1 MRRPSR
7 PAVVVGLAFLALVA
21 GVARAGGDR
30 TAPTVGRTADG
41 AVLPTGARITPA
53 GRQVELPGRPNEV
66 AVRPGGGVAALLVA
80 STDNALQTVDLSSA
94 TVMSTSKG
102 LGESAS
108 YAGLVWAP
116 DGRTLYASGAS
127 GELAVTEVS
136 VAGALGPTTR
146 ITIAPQTSGPN
157 AFQNPYPG
165 GLALSEDGR
174 TLYVALSRDNA
185 LGVVDLTTRSLT
197 ARIPVGVAP
206 HSVVVQGQT
215 AYVTNEGGREAGPAD
230 VVTGHSNDTAGTR
243 VVTDGVTGA
252 PVDGTV
258 SVVDLT
264 ARTVRTT
271 IDVGLHPTALAL
283 HGTTLLVTN
292 TNTDSLSVVDTRS
305 DKVTDTIPLTPFPGA
320 PLGSAPNGVV
330 VLPDGSAAVSL
341 GLDNATALV
350 DLPSEGTHGRLAGLI
365 PAGWFPSDV
374 DYDPVTGSVVT
385 ANLHGVG
392 TTADADA
399 RRPARGMGEVGSLS
413 ILQTPRPGQ
422 LRTLTRTVYEDNRW
436 PGSPDALADAKAAA
450 DAPADGPIP
459 RQVGGSSPITHV
471 LYIIKENRTYDQLLG
486 DLGRGNGDPTL
497 AEFGKHV
504 APNTQALATQFP
516 LMDNFFNSGRRSN
529 DGHQWAVQAAAPDYL
544 EKGVSSQRSNIF
556 GLGRGTPPSSGFDAL
571 LYLRS
576 GFLWENALRHGK
588 TFEDFGEYTVEDMP
602 PPAVSDIPSLQA
614 HVVPEFSGFELTQPD
629 VYRAQVFANHLASY
643 EAAGA
648 MPNLITLTLPNDHTG
663 GSNPK
668 YPTPQTQVADN
679 DQGLGQIVEAVSH
692 SSFWAST
699 AIFVTEDDTQGGP
712 DHVEGHRGPLLIIS
726 PYAKHGGYV
735 DSTLYTQV
743 NVVRTIEQILG
754 LPPMNQLDAA
764 AAPMRSA
771 FTDQPDLTPYT
782 ALVPD
787 VLQEGPVMNPPLSTL
802 TGIRRQWALAAMSFD
817 TRHLDAV
824 SPAMLN
830 RDVWYST
837 HGWSVPYP
845 GDDAVL
851 TPDQVRT
858 RFPFTERD

>member
-1 MRRPSR
+1 VRRSSR
-7 PAVVVGLAFLALVA
+7 PIAVLGLAFMTLLAGASFASSHQA
-21 GVARAGGDR
+21 G
-30 TAPTVGRTADG
+30 APVGRVPGG
-41 AVLPTGARITPA
+41 ALLPTGARITPA
-53 GRQVELPGRPNEV
+53 GRQVELAGRPNEV
-66 AVRPGGGVAALLVA
+66 AVRPGGRIAALLVA
-80 STDNALQTVDLSSA
+80 SADNALQTVDLGSGK
-94 TVMSTSKG
+94 VVSTSKG

-108 YAGLVWAP
+108 YAGLVWAAN
-116 DGRTLYASGAS
+116 GRTLYASGAS
-127 GELAVTEVS
+127 GDLAITQVDAS
-136 VAGALGPTTR
+136 GALGATTR
-146 ITIAPQTSGPN
+146 ITIAPPTSGTN

-165 GLALSEDGR
+165 GLALSADGK

-185 LGVVDLTTRSLT
+185 LGVIDLTTRSLT

-206 HSVVVQGQT
+206 HSIVVQGRT
-215 AYVTNEGGREAGPAD
+215 AYVTNEGGHEAGVTD
-230 VVTGHSNDTAGTR
+230 VAAGHANDTAGTR
-243 VVTDGVTGA
+243 VVTDGFTGA

-264 ARTVRTT
+264 TKTVRTT
-271 IDVGLHPTALAL
+271 IAVGLHPTALAV

-292 TNTDSLSVVDTRS
+292 TNADNLSVIDTRS
-305 DKVTDTIPLTPFPGA
+305 AKVTDTVPLTPFPGA
-320 PLGSAPNGVV
+320 LLGSGPNGVA
-330 VLPDGSAAVSL
+330 VLPDGRAAVSL
-341 GLDNATALV
+341 GLANATALV
-350 DLPSEGTHGRLAGLI
+350 DLPGHGTHGRLAGLI
-365 PAGWFPSDV
+365 PGGWFPSDV
-374 DYDPVTGSVVT
+374 DYDASTKSLVT

-399 RRPARGMGEVGSLS
+399 HRRARGLGEVGSVS
-413 ILQTPRPGQ
+413 IMAPPSASQ
-422 LRTLTRTVYEDNRW
+422 LRTLTQSVFEDNHW
-436 PGSPDALADAKAAA
+436 PGSAAALANTKAAA
-450 DAPADGPIP
+450 SAPAHGPIP
-459 RQVGGSSPITHV
+459 RQIGGASPITHV

-486 DLGRGNGDPTL
+486 DLGRGNGDPSL

-544 EKGVSSQRSNIF
+544 EKGVSTQRSNIF

-571 LYLRS
+571 LYLHS

-588 TFEDFGEYTVEDMP
+588 SFEDFGEYTVESMP

-629 VYRAQVFANHLASY
+629 IYRARIFANHLATY
-643 EAAGA
+643 EAKGA

-663 GSNPK
+663 GSNPR

-771 FTDQPDLTPYT
+771 FTERPNLAPYS

-787 VLQEGPVMNPPLSTL
+787 VLKTGPVMNPPLSML
-802 TGIRRQWALAAMSFD
+802 TGIRRLWALAAMTYD
-817 TRHLDAV
+817 TKHLDAV
-824 SPAMLN
+824 NPALLN

-837 HGWSVPYP
+837 HNWTVPYP
-845 GDDAVL
+845 GDTSVL
-851 TPDQVRT
+851 SPDQVRT
-858 RFPFTERD
+858 RFPYDSH